1 MPNGMKSGSGSDP
14 FADADSSSDEEE
26 DDADESITAGESE
39 VDESPETETA
49 STNSASS
56 GLPFIYSRTGVKQ
69 ARDHTFQLHYLT
81 ETYQEEKRIQS
92 DIEERLG
99 EDVYKVDLRE
109 AAMKAAFENVDD
121 IEAVLRE
128 WGYDAE

>member
-1 MPNGMKSGSGSDP
+1 MTNGMKSGSGSDP
-14 FADADSSSDEEE
+14 FADVDTSDSNKEE
-26 DDADESITAGESE
+26 DTGKVETTDKSE
-39 VDESPETETA
+39 KSELSETTS
-49 STNSASS
+49 STPD
-56 GLPFIYSRTGVKQ
+56 GLPFIYARSGVKQ

-92 DIEERLG
+92 EIENRLG

-109 AAMKAAFENVDD
+109 AAMKAAFENIDD
-121 IEAVLRE
+121 MAEILRE